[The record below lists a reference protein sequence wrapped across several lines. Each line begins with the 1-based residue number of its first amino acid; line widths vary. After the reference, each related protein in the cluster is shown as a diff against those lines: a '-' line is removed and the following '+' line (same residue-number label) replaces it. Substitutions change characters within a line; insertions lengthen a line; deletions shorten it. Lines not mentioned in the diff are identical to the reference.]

1 MTHYFISSNTATQ
14 ALENPYLRKVLSRH
28 DIYMPHEKSFLETI
42 IPKVVNKTKSII
54 ETKLKE
60 AVSISLIIDI
70 WDSKQMAD
78 FMGVCASLTYSDM
91 SRKLIVIVLDRMQG
105 DGHHNAE
112 NIAAT
117 IKKILQQYTFN
128 YGKIKAIVC
137 DEGSALVRLIK
148 QILNLENDNEFELD
162 DDLLVNLTD
171 DNEALSVIDSIK
183 NFNNDEE
190 LSEIVQEIK
199 TLDNMVIDDSEVEID
214 INNNDNENEDGEYN
228 LTGGHSLIEEFELL
242 IGSNRYPRFSC
253 ANHKANLAIR
263 KTIKC
268 DKTFVNLIKKLNKF
282 STSSHM
288 SVIQAQI
295 FRIKKNRLRSEN
307 LTRWSSTFMLIFSY
321 YKGYVKGIFNDD
333 YKCPVSKSQLEF
345 YLTLLMPSYKFS
357 LYHQRNNSNIG
368 HTVPSVELLI
378 AKYEKLSKD
387 PKKKQFCNNII
398 KNFKHKFKFELDS
411 NIYAAA
417 TLLDIGKIKD
427 WNNKSFADDLKL
439 KALNC
444 LPHFVLLKLF
454 EIVILYY

>member
-1 MTHYFISSNTATQ
+1 MSNKRKSSAEEISNKNKKPKSSDENENSQKSSGSKSSKNKNSNGKGSRNEPLGEISNT
-14 ALENPYLRKVLSRH
+14 LES
-28 DIYMPHEKSFLETI
+28 S
-42 IPKVVNKTKSII
+42 KSISNSFDRI
-54 ETKLKE
+54 PNRQVIT
-60 AVSISLIIDI
+60 
-70 WDSKQMAD
+70 DSQLA
-78 FMGVCASLTYSDM
+78 AY
-91 SRKLIVIVLDRMQG
+91 
-105 DGHHNAE
+105 
-112 NIAAT
+112 IAANW
-117 IKKILQQYTFN
+117 I
-128 YGKIKAIVC
+128 
-137 DEGSALVRLIK
+137 
-148 QILNLENDNEFELD
+148 
-162 DDLLVNLTD
+162 
-171 DNEALSVIDSIK
+171 
-183 NFNNDEE
+183 
-190 LSEIVQEIK
+190 
-199 TLDNMVIDDSEVEID
+199 EID

-228 LTGGHSLIEEFELL
+228 LTGGYSLIEEFELL

-282 STSSHM
+282 STSSHL

-398 KNFKHKFKFELDS
+398 KNFKHF
-411 NIYAAA
+411 
-417 TLLDIGKIKD
+417 
-427 WNNKSFADDLKL
+427 
-439 KALNC
+439 
-444 LPHFVLLKLF
+444 
-454 EIVILYY
+454 